1 MRKAINKILTGI
13 TLTALNAGIVFA
25 DGGGKI
31 YNIYNPYHSHKPVD
45 TGLESGIFYLVAG
58 ILFVLGL
65 TTLSVVKTLRTKV
78 STK

>member
-1 MRKAINKILTGI
+1 MKKAINKILAGI
-13 TLTALNAGIVFA
+13 TFTALNAGIVFA